1 MHFQQKH
8 TQNMGQNNNSPAE
21 NVHNTVSGI
30 LRQWIER
37 EEIHAL
43 STETHSKH
51 GNRLFFIVANYFLW
65 IPKMQLFL
73 KHKQGKGNKLV
84 TLTSRGNKLV
94 TSTGQPIAIIHSNM
108 LHFRVPGLLLVH
120 QREN

>member
-8 TQNMGQNNNSPAE
+8 TQNMGQNNNSPTENVHNTVSGILHQWIEREKKYMHFQLTETHTQNMGEDNNSPAE

-51 GNRLFFIVANYFLW
+51 GT
-65 IPKMQLFL
+65 KQQL
-73 KHKQGKGNKLV
+73 
-84 TLTSRGNKLV
+84 
-94 TSTGQPIAIIHSNM
+94 TG
-108 LHFRVPGLLLVH
+108 
-120 QREN
+120 